1 MFDLVRPLG
10 LGAVGLR
17 VLGLDVGALA
27 LAIAVL
33 RLLIAAP
40 RVRAAILAGMLLDR
54 GQIRRFSRL
63 RLRLYLRR
71 WLIVSRVWSLLS
83 TS

>member
-1 MFDLVRPLG
+1 MFDFVHPLG

-17 VLGLDVGALA
+17 VLGLGVGALA

-40 RVRAAILAGMLLDR
+40 RVRAAILAGMLLDQGR
-54 GQIRRFSRL
+54 IRRFLRL

-71 WLIVSRVWSLLS
+71 WLTVSRVWSLLS